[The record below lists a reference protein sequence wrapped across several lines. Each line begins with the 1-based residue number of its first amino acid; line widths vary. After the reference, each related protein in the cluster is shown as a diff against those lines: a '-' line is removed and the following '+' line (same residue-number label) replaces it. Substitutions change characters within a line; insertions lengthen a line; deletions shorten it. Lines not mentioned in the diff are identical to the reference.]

1 MILFIRGKIFC
12 QHNLFLMLTINKGF
26 LLLGIE
32 IGSMK
37 LHMPLLKL
45 KNNIT
50 NIIFPSILFC
60 T

>member
-1 MILFIRGKIFC
+1 
-12 QHNLFLMLTINKGF
+12 MLTINKGF

-45 KNNIT
+45 KNNIA